1 MKQIEKRKYLTYN
14 EVLNAEMHILGFK
27 REGGDWF
34 VKHFKDTEQKIG
46 FSHASYSEK
55 NVRYYAIHI
64 HLVYPKIKEI
74 IDALGVLVF
83 AGFGMEIGYLMPEN
97 RYYEWRI
104 AESDS
109 NSYVEEVVE
118 DMISKIR
125 RYVIPFIDKYSSLH
139 QILKG
144 IENSELR
151 FISNEKYLI
160 PILHYIEGDRD
171 YAIQYVRQ
179 SFEKMEM
186 FIPNHDINIV
196 QDEYK
201 EKTVSFRENK
211 EYGVYKTF
219 LEKFEILANR
229 KTEEDQL
236 VL

>member
-27 REGGDWF
+27 RKGGDWF
-34 VKHFKDTEQKIG
+34 VKQFKDTEQKIG
-46 FSHASYSEK
+46 FSHATYSEK

-64 HLVYPKIKEI
+64 HLIYPKIKEI

-109 NSYVEEVVE
+109 DSYVEKAVE
-118 DMISKIR
+118 DMISNIR
-125 RYVIPFIDKYSSLH
+125 KYVIPFIDKYSTL
-139 QILKG
+139 QQLLKS

-160 PILHYIEGDRD
+160 PILHYIEGDGD
-171 YAIQYVRQ
+171 SAIQYIRQ
-179 SFEKMEM
+179 SFKEM
-186 FIPNHDINIV
+186 KKLIPNNDINNV
-196 QDEYK
+196 EYRQK
-201 EKTVSFRENK
+201 EETASFRENK

-219 LEKFEILANR
+219 LDNFEKLVHLAQ
-229 KTEEDQL
+229 E
-236 VL
+236 